1 MQNTSSPLRVVETV
15 NNASRERDQR
25 SQRLVVDSRE
35 SNNYLR
41 CLSYRP
47 VDLFF
52 FLLVLVIV
60 YYRCCPMLSVALN
73 DYDFIKG
80 TIFLVSVVDQ

>member
-41 CLSYRP
+41 CLSYRL
-47 VDLFF
+47 VDLC